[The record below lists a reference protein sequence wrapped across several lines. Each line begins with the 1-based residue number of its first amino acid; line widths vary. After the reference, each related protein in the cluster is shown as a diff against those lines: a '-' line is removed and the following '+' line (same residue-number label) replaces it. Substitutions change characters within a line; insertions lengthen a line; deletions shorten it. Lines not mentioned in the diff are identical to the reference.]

1 MEKELQS
8 ALARRIRAV
17 REASPLSQE
26 AMAAEAGLD
35 RTYYARLERGE
46 ANPTWIALARIATAL
61 GVHPSE
67 LLDGVEFDA
76 DAVRAMPRRRVVA
89 RARGGSATPTE

>member
-1 MEKELQS
+1 MEKELQK
-8 ALARRIRAV
+8 ALAVRVRSL

-46 ANPTWIALARIATAL
+46 ANPTWVALARISVAL

-67 LLDGVEFDA
+67 LLDGVAFDA

-89 RARGGSATPTE
+89 RARGGSGAAEG

>member
-8 ALARRIRAV
+8 ALAKRVRAL

-46 ANPTWIALARIATAL
+46 ANPTWIALARIAAAL

-67 LLDGVEFDA
+67 LVDGVEFDA
-76 DAVRAMPRRRVVA
+76 EAVRAMPRRRVVG
-89 RARGGSATPTE
+89 RARGGPTVPKA